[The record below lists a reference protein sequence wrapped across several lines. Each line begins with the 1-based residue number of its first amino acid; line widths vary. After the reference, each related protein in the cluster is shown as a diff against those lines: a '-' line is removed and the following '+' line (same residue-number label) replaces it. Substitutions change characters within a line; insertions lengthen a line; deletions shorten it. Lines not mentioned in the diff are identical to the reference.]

1 MKKIL
6 FIFSQ
11 YRVCE
16 RILPVIP
23 FLSEEYEL
31 DCLLV
36 YQMKSSH
43 QWPGDKDLREHFYNT
58 YQFDF
63 NFLTEIRSD
72 LDYSS
77 YDLIISDDNRLST
90 KTKLSEIYNK
100 RKKNML
106 ACYHGAGEK
115 WNNVKF
121 FEDTHG
127 KVYDYTLVM
136 GKDDCK
142 KDYCIPIGVP
152 SNDSLKDKKLNNK
165 HILVVVNFLGN
176 RDCPFKIK
184 LDNHLVNNI
193 DFERLTEVY
202 GLPIIIKLKSR
213 EDEGNGRF

>member
-63 NFLTEIRSD
+63 NFLTNLVPRVPETPNINAFF
-72 LDYSS
+72 
-77 YDLIISDDNRLST
+77 ILSPV
-90 KTKLSEIYNK
+90 LS
-100 RKKNML
+100 L
-106 ACYHGAGEK
+106 
-115 WNNVKF
+115 
-121 FEDTHG
+121 
-127 KVYDYTLVM
+127 
-136 GKDDCK
+136 
-142 KDYCIPIGVP
+142 
-152 SNDSLKDKKLNNK
+152 
-165 HILVVVNFLGN
+165 
-176 RDCPFKIK
+176 
-184 LDNHLVNNI
+184 
-193 DFERLTEVY
+193 
-202 GLPIIIKLKSR
+202 
-213 EDEGNGRF
+213 